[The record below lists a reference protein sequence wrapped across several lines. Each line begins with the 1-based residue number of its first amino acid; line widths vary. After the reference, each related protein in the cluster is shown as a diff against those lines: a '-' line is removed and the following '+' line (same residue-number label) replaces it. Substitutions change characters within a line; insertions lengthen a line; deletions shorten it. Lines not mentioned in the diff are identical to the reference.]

1 MSWQCEDFRC
11 VSIEISSAFSFYLR
25 ARETSTVR
33 LTVLVPQ
40 GTAAGTTDRITF
52 NSYGTDTSTFA
63 VNLRVISSI
72 DAQVS
77 STMLLPLLA
86 ANYSLLFLGHNWPN
100 AVVGVWQ
107 PLRICNQ

>member
-1 MSWQCEDFRC
+1 MSKHGQLNTKDLPLK
-11 VSIEISSAFSFYLR
+11 SAFLLLLLLFSFYLR

-52 NSYGTDTSTFA
+52 TSYGGDTSTFA
-63 VNLRVISSI
+63 VSLRVVSSI

-77 STMLLPLLA
+77 
-86 ANYSLLFLGHNWPN
+86 
-100 AVVGVWQ
+100 V
-107 PLRICNQ
+107 